1 MPARHQEHVDEW
13 PEKVANVGGEEIDC
27 VKRIGNREHRL
38 SPKRIPAP
46 GRVRERRLTEFVP
59 CADSR
64 PFDGG
69 LAWASIF
76 CIF

>member
-1 MPARHQEHVDEW
+1 
-13 PEKVANVGGEEIDC
+13 
-27 VKRIGNREHRL
+27 
-38 SPKRIPAP
+38 
-46 GRVRERRLTEFVP
+46 LTEFVP